1 MEVVASNSDIVAR
14 EWIKPGLRV
23 LITGPTGWFGRTA
36 LELTQ
41 RLELETLLIGSQ
53 AKDFVFGGKTY
64 HQHAWNKSLVNE
76 FEPELVIDTAFITR
90 EKVKDLGLAT
100 YVNANR
106 QIMAQ
111 SYELAE
117 LDSVRTYV
125 GFSSGAAVARMKN
138 AQISQD
144 PYGNLKKEFE
154 EKLELISRECAAN
167 IVLIRP
173 WSVAGT
179 NLTKPEIFAFSNL
192 IMQARTGLIKINA
205 TGPVWRR
212 FCSVDDLLI
221 AGVILGD
228 GKKFTLLESGGEL
241 IEIQELAQRITEA
254 LGSKSL
260 IIRDSQSSSAPDDYH
275 SDGAIWE
282 EAVRSL
288 GLVPK
293 TLDEIIKLVDA
304 DLYRTTH

>member
-1 MEVVASNSDIVAR
+1 MEVVASNSDNVAR
-14 EWIKPGLRV
+14 EGIKPGLRV

-36 LELTQ
+36 LELAQ

-53 AKDFVFGGKTY
+53 AKDFFYGGRTF
-64 HQHAWNKSLVNE
+64 HQHAWNKSLINE
-76 FEPELVIDTAFITR
+76 FKPELVIDTAFITR
-90 EKVKDLGLAT
+90 EKAKDLGLAA

-117 LDSVRTYV
+117 LESVRTYV
-125 GFSSGAAVARMKN
+125 GFSSGAAVATMKI
-138 AQISQD
+138 AQMGQD

-154 EKLELISRECAAN
+154 EKLELLGRECKAN
-167 IVLIRP
+167 VVLIRP

-212 FCSVDDLLI
+212 YCSVDELLI

-228 GKKFTLLESGGEL
+228 RRKFTLLESGGEL
-241 IEIQELAQRITEA
+241 IEIHDLAQRINNA
-254 LGSKSL
+254 LGSKSRIL
-260 IIRDSQSSSAPDDYH
+260 RESQILSPQDEYH
-275 SDGAIWE
+275 SDGTNWE
-282 EAVRSL
+282 EAVRSI

-293 TLDEIIKLVDA
+293 TLDQIIKLVDA
-304 DLYRTTH
+304 ELHPTTR